1 MVTGVQTCALPI
13 QLVYN
18 IFAGDILTS
27 VFHNF
32 KTEEDVEADKAQM
45 SDIEARMELYQ

>member
-1 MVTGVQTCALPI
+1 MITLSHVCK
-13 QLVYN
+13 
-18 IFAGDILTS
+18 
-27 VFHNF
+27 NF